1 MSTKKTL
8 HDLPIIALF
17 DQVIEQTKEEKL
29 HEKILE
35 SILPQLTEIGTR
47 LGITELQ
54 ALLLSAIVSHFDDR
68 CIRVEDLAR
77 HFNVTSV
84 RILTYWDD
92 ILVLRTKKLIR
103 TNEKKDGSVEISLP
117 RNVLVA
123 IRSNQPIVAV
133 DYKNLTADE
142 WFNQLSDLIQACNDD
157 EMTRDDLI
165 AEINALKKEN
175 QHLKIVQEI
184 NKLNIQ
190 DIDQLLLLMFIDLL
204 VQNGDNH
211 VMEHDLYDIITRR
224 PYKYIFHQLERGE
237 HVLQEMGLVEH
248 CNSEGQVETDAWQ
261 LTDAA
266 KDRFVSEVKYTESL
280 SMITGLCKADSLTAK
295 ELFFNESV
303 TKQMRLLEDIL
314 QKDKF
319 SCVQENLR
327 KHGMRCGFACI
338 FYGAPGT
345 GKTESVLQL
354 ARKTGRDIM
363 MVDVPNLRSKWVGET
378 EKNIKAVFD
387 NYRSACKKLNMAPIL
402 LFNEADAVLCKRNE
416 GATRSVDKMENTMQN
431 IILQEMENLD
441 GIMIATTNLT
451 NNLDSAFER
460 RFLYK
465 IEFPKPTPKE
475 SRHIWH
481 AMLPDLSEDST
492 LELAKRYDFSGG
504 QIENIARKQIVNS
517 ILSGEETVSLESI
530 REACN
535 NERFNTQASR
545 RIGFN

>member
-1 MSTKKTL
+1 M
-8 HDLPIIALF
+8 
-17 DQVIEQTKEEKL
+17 

-54 ALLLSAIVSHFDDR
+54 ALLLSAIVSRFDDR
-68 CIRVEDLAR
+68 SIKVEDLAR

-84 RILTYWDD
+84 RILTYWDE
-92 ILVLRTKKLIR
+92 IMVLRTKKLIR

-133 DYKNLTADE
+133 NNKNLTADE

-165 AEINALKKEN
+165 AEINVLKKEN

-190 DIDQLLLLMFIDLL
+190 EIDQLLLLMFIDLL

-211 VMEHDLYDIITRR
+211 VMEHDLYEIITRR

-237 HVLQEMGLVEH
+237 HVLQEMELVEH
-248 CNSEGQVETDAWQ
+248 CNSDGQVETDAWK
-261 LTDAA
+261 LTEAA
-266 KDRFVSEVKYTESL
+266 KERFVSEVKYAESM
-280 SMITGLCKADSLTAK
+280 SAITGLRRADSLTAK
-295 ELFFNESV
+295 ELFFNASV
-303 TKQMRLLEDIL
+303 TKQIRQLEDVL

-319 SCVQENLR
+319 TRVQENLLKR
-327 KHGMRCGFACI
+327 GMRRGFACI

-363 MVDVPNLRSKWVGET
+363 MVDVPNLRSKWVGDT
-378 EKNIKAVFD
+378 EKNIKAVFER
-387 NYRSACKKLNMAPIL
+387 YRNAFKSSDLAPIL

-416 GATRSVDKMENTMQN
+416 GATTGVDKMENAMQN
-431 IILQEMENLD
+431 IILQEMEDLD

-451 NNLDSAFER
+451 NNLDPAFER

-465 IEFPKPTPKE
+465 IEFPKPTPAE
-475 SRHIWH
+475 SKHIWH
-481 AMLPDLSEDST
+481 SMLPDLSEDST